1 MKRILFPTDFSE
13 AAANAFLYV
22 LNYAHAFNAEV
33 VVLHVYDL
41 PVVDMP
47 PLPETSQEIFEAVEF
62 NSFEKFKTE
71 LEELH
76 KIANENNLGHISIKN
91 VLNYGDLVYNIN
103 QLCREESIDVVMM
116 GTKGATGLKEVF
128 LGSKASGV
136 MQNADVPVI
145 AIPAAAKFSPV
156 KSMLFTTQYHDKD
169 NDALLKTIEI
179 SKRLNARVYCV
190 YITNAD
196 DPDDIEERI
205 EEWKIYYRDENISF
219 FKIPGADV
227 EQSLLDFS
235 ENQNIGLIVMRSH
248 KRGFFESLFH
258 TSLTKKMMYHSTIP
272 LLVYKD

>member
-22 LNYAHAFNAEV
+22 LNYANVFNAEV

-62 NSFEKFKTE
+62 NSFEKFKAE
-71 LEELH
+71 LGNLH
-76 KIANENNLGHISIKN
+76 KIASENNLEHVTIKN

-103 QLCREESIDVVMM
+103 QLCKEESIDVVMM

-128 LGSKASGV
+128 LGSTASGV

-145 AIPAAAKFSPV
+145 AIPASTKFSPV
-156 KSMLFTTQYHDKD
+156 KAILFTTQYHDKD

-179 SKRLNARVYCV
+179 SKQLQARVYCV
-190 YITNAD
+190 YITNTD
-196 DPDDIEERI
+196 DPDDIEERV
-205 EEWKIYYRDENISF
+205 EEWQIYYRDENISF
-219 FKIPGADV
+219 FKIPGNDV

-235 ENQNIGLIVMRSH
+235 ENQNIDLIVMRSH
-248 KRGFFESLFH
+248 KRGFFEGLFH
-258 TSLTKKMMYHSTIP
+258 SSLTKKMMYHSTVP
-272 LLVYKD
+272 LLIYKD

>member
-62 NSFEKFKTE
+62 NSFEKFKAE

-76 KIANENNLGHISIKN
+76 KIANENNLGNISIKN
-91 VLNYGDLVYNIN
+91 VLNYGDLIYNIN

-145 AIPAAAKFSPV
+145 AIPATAKFSPV

-169 NDALLKTIEI
+169 NDALLKTIEV